1 MKSAQQLVSTHPMS
15 RIVLMSLVSLVSLVA
30 MVVGFS
36 AACRADDAVAVTD
49 SPASAVPAAPA
60 SDAAVEPS
68 ASAAATPTAS
78 RHRPATHL
86 TLAQSID
93 ENVRRLAR
101 GLDLDAGQ
109 QEKLRQILV
118 EQHRQML
125 QLRSGGSALSGEFTG
140 TTLAIYAQTRGRI
153 RAMLNDEQKKKY
165 SADVPRDT
173 LAPAKA
179 DLQHWIEIQ
188 ESSRKQ
194 GDEASQ

>member
-1 MKSAQQLVSTHPMS
+1 MS
-15 RIVLMSLVSLVSLVA
+15 RIALISLVA
-30 MVVGFS
+30 LTVAFS
-36 AACRADDAVAVTD
+36 AVCRADNSAVVTD
-49 SPASAVPAAPA
+49 PPATADPAAPV

-68 ASAAATPTAS
+68 ASAAATPAAS

-86 TLAQSID
+86 TVAQSID

-101 GLDLDAGQ
+101 ALDLDPGQ
-109 QEKLRQILV
+109 QAKLRQILV

-125 QLRSGGSALSGEFTG
+125 QLRSGGSAGSGDATG
-140 TTLAIYAQTRGRI
+140 TAMAIYGQTKGRI
-153 RAMLNDEQKKKY
+153 RAMLNDEQKIKY

-179 DLQHWIEIQ
+179 DLQHWMQMQ